1 MICFCGTISSCQKLL
16 VLNAVVKMTD
26 YLKGIVVFAT
36 QQICALRALST
47 KTYYQKLAKKQMLER
62 TRVFCLYA
70 VKLNPNLVKFVVK
83 QKLNATTKIMITP
96 VKLRGFVEN
105 VT

>member
-1 MICFCGTISSCQKLL
+1 
-16 VLNAVVKMTD
+16 MTD

-36 QQICALRALST
+36 QQICALRDLST
-47 KTYYQKLAKKQMLER
+47 KTYCQKPAKKQTLER

-70 VKLNPNLVKFVVK
+70 VKLSPNLVKFAVK
-83 QKLNATTKIMITP
+83 QKLNAITNITATP

-105 VT
+105 VI